1 MRRKQLLALGCALAL
16 CISGLVPGTGGRIV
30 NASAAASTESKEGE
44 TGKEKVN
51 SDTAAEPSGEEKKEQ
66 KEEGQNQDKKENT
79 KDTDKEKQDTNK
91 TDASDTKGKDNKSEN
106 ESADS
111 ETKNTEEMNK
121 DKDLSDKEVTEES
134 TENSSALS
142 IFKQEKG
149 DGKENREYVKEDL
162 LDVSLGYDKLE
173 LEVNKEFEITL
184 KVSGGE
190 PPYRIEGYAGPDW
203 LKVEGITIS
212 GKPPKAG
219 VYVLSYSVIDSKG
232 KVSWGLDSQ
241 IVVGGGDDSMPKVK
255 LAADEDDMTV
265 VLGEKFRFPIEISGG
280 AAPYTIKI
288 YSAPEWVRLENNA
301 IVGKAT
307 ELSEG
312 YGFGI
317 SVVDANGTESEML
330 PCAIKVV
337 KEKQDRDKD
346 KEKDKKDEK
355 TIEASKDKKES
366 TKDNKESS
374 NTTNAVKT
382 GDTAPIAILVVV
394 LIAAGI
400 GIVIFTKKKKKDND
414 Q

>member
-16 CISGLVPGTGGRIV
+16 CISGLVPGTGGRMV
-30 NASAAASTESKEGE
+30 HALAVTSAESKEGE
-44 TGKEKVN
+44 TDKEKVN
-51 SDTAAEPSGEEKKEQ
+51 QDTLTESSDEGKKEHP
-66 KEEGQNQDKKENT
+66 EEGQVQDKKEDT
-79 KDTDKEKQDTNK
+79 KDAGKDKQDTNK
-91 TDASDTKGKDNKSEN
+91 TDASDTKGKDSKLEK
-106 ESADS
+106 ESTDS
-111 ETKNTEEMNK
+111 ETKKTGEKNT
-121 DKDLSDKEVTEES
+121 DKDLTDKEVAEES
-134 TENSSALS
+134 TENSSAVS
-142 IFKQEKG
+142 IFKQAKG
-149 DGKENREYVKEDL
+149 DGKEKQEYVKEDL

-203 LKVEGITIS
+203 LKVDGITIS

-219 VYVLSYSVIDSKG
+219 VYVLSYSVIDAKG

-255 LAADEDDMTV
+255 LAADEDDLTV
-265 VLGEKFRFPIEISGG
+265 VLDEEFRFPIEISGG
-280 AAPYTIKI
+280 TAPYTIKI
-288 YSAPEWVRLENNA
+288 YSAPEWVKLENNA

-337 KEKQDRDKD
+337 KEKQNKDKD
-346 KEKDKKDEK
+346 EEKDKKDEK

-374 NTTNAVKT
+374 NTTDAVKT
-382 GDTAPIAILVVV
+382 GDTAPIAILVIV

-414 Q
+414 

>member
-51 SDTAAEPSGEEKKEQ
+51 SDTAAEPSGEDKKEQ
-66 KEEGQNQDKKENT
+66 PEEGQTQDKKEDT
-79 KDTDKEKQDTNK
+79 KDTDKEKQDTNQ
-91 TDASDTKGKDNKSEN
+91 SESSETKGSDKKAGSEGT
-106 ESADS
+106 DS
-111 ETKNTEEMNK
+111 ETRKADAKNEQKSSSEE
-121 DKDLSDKEVTEES
+121 EIIEES
-134 TENSSALS
+134 TADSDAVTL
-142 IFKQEKG
+142 FKQVNG
-149 DGKENREYVKEDL
+149 DGKEKTETKEDY
-162 LDVSLGYDKLE
+162 LDVSLGHDKLE
-173 LEVNKEFEITL
+173 LEINKEFELTL
-184 KVSGGE
+184 KVSGGK
-190 PPYRIEGYAGPDW
+190 PPYKIDGYYGPDW
-203 LKVEGITIS
+203 LKVDGITLS
-212 GKPPKAG
+212 GKPTKAG
-219 VYVLSYSVIDSKG
+219 VYLFSYTVSDANG
-232 KVSWGLDSQ
+232 KISWGLDAQ
-241 IVVGGGDDSMPKVK
+241 IVVGGGDTSMPKVK
-255 LAADEDDMTV
+255 LVTQENDTAV
-265 VLGEKFRFPIEISGG
+265 VLGEDFRFPIEISGG
-280 AAPYTIKI
+280 TAPYTIKLRG
-288 YSAPEWVRLENNA
+288 APEWVKLENGA
-301 IVGKAT
+301 LVGKAT

>member
-1 MRRKQLLALGCALAL
+1 
-16 CISGLVPGTGGRIV
+16 
-30 NASAAASTESKEGE
+30 
-44 TGKEKVN
+44 
-51 SDTAAEPSGEEKKEQ
+51 
-66 KEEGQNQDKKENT
+66 
-79 KDTDKEKQDTNK
+79 
-91 TDASDTKGKDNKSEN
+91 
-106 ESADS
+106 
-111 ETKNTEEMNK
+111 
-121 DKDLSDKEVTEES
+121 
-134 TENSSALS
+134 
-142 IFKQEKG
+142 
-149 DGKENREYVKEDL
+149 
-162 LDVSLGYDKLE
+162 
-173 LEVNKEFEITL
+173 
-184 KVSGGE
+184 
-190 PPYRIEGYAGPDW
+190 
-203 LKVEGITIS
+203 
-212 GKPPKAG
+212 
-219 VYVLSYSVIDSKG
+219 
-232 KVSWGLDSQ
+232 
-241 IVVGGGDDSMPKVK
+241 MPKVK
-255 LAADEDDMTV
+255 LVTQENDTVV
-265 VLGEKFRFPIEISGG
+265 VLGEDFRFPIEISGG
-280 AAPYTIKI
+280 TAPYTIKLRG
-288 YSAPEWVRLENNA
+288 APEWVKLENGA
-301 IVGKAT
+301 LVGKAT